1 MLPVVSRIKS
11 WIFKCNLNYS
21 KFVLPS
27 VHYLCMLICSLQK
40 QREVPFQWAGT
51 TWRVLEIQGLVVQD
65 PLMKDETL
73 KKNPVCLSDSHRQ
86 RTILK
91 CESAEA
97 TQSLVASFRCCLGP
111 FRLLKQMP
119 QTLGGGQQ
127 IRISHSSGGWE
138 FLDQGTSLVRFSWR
152 PCPLPGSKPGPP
164 CHVLMVEGVRDLF
177 YKDANFTKLVRR
189 PHLQMS

>member
-51 TWRVLEIQGLVVQD
+51 TRHVLEIQGLVVQD
-65 PLMKDETL
+65 PLMKAETL

-86 RTILK
+86 RTFLK
-91 CESAEA
+91 RGSAEA

-111 FRLLKQMP
+111 FRLLKTNATDFRGWATSTYFSQFWR
-119 QTLGGGQQ
+119 LGIPRSRHQPGQVLLKALP
-127 IRISHSSGGWE
+127 SSW
-138 FLDQGTSLVRFSWR
+138 FKAGTSL
-152 PCPLPGSKPGPP
+152 PCPHGGRGAGS
-164 CHVLMVEGVRDLF
+164 LL
-177 YKDANFTKLVRR
+177 
-189 PHLQMS
+189 